1 MGNPSLIL
9 MPARLSFCLRPL
21 GVILFGVLSGL
32 APAQVRITTSLSL
45 SEEPAANVLNVTLSA
60 FGIEDEESSDLSGAV
75 EATLEINPGA
85 DQVSRLTINSAN
97 LTATDMSFS
106 LAIGEISVA
115 EVSLNG
121 IEATIAT
128 SQVGWVDPA
137 TGQFDAGEHEVTLS
151 EGVISG
157 TSVVGEVNENFSE
170 SPVSGAGSGTG
181 EVALSRMAIKGNTIT
196 YSVVVVLPVEFS
208 NPLQEGV
215 DVRVDSTVQF
225 EGVIEVPLDPFA
237 AWAELQGIPDA
248 PFGGDHDGD
257 GVPNGLLWAL
267 GYDADARP
275 TLFAADPLIPGQVDI
290 IVEHGPAGIRAPILV
305 EGNFNQEGWTALDP
319 FLLLGFENPVPV
331 GEILPTVVLLSG
343 DQNVVRLRVEKP

>member
-305 EGNFNQEGWTALDP
+305 EGNFNQAGWTALDP

>member
-248 PFGGDHDGD
+248 PFAGDHDGD

-275 TLFAADPLIPGQVDI
+275 TLFAPDPLIPGQVDI

-305 EGNFNQEGWTALDP
+305 ERNLNQEWTALDP

-343 DQNVVRLRVEKP
+343 DQNVIRLRVEKP

>member
-170 SPVSGAGSGTG
+170 SPVSGTGSGTG

>member
-275 TLFAADPLIPGQVDI
+275 TLFAPDPLIPGQVDI

>member
-170 SPVSGAGSGTG
+170 SPVSGTGSGTG
-181 EVALSRMAIKGNTIT
+181 EVVLSRMAVKGNTIT
-196 YSVVVVLPVEFS
+196 YRVVVVLPVEFS

-275 TLFAADPLIPGQVDI
+275 TLFAPDPLIPGQVDI

-305 EGNFNQEGWTALDP
+305 EGNLNQEGWTALDP

-343 DQNVVRLRVEKP
+343 DQNVIRLRVEKP

>member
-305 EGNFNQEGWTALDP
+305 EGNFNQAGWTALAP